1 MCRLSTRNS
10 SAKDHHHTNVGF
22 TYGTTHLICVFP
34 KHRLGNLLLAV
45 QEFKISESDRA
56 AGVTQLTAG
65 LNFVGV
71 LSTAYAKTGY
81 VDGGRLLA
89 PR

>member
-1 MCRLSTRNS
+1 MCRLSTRS
-10 SAKDHHHTNVGF
+10 SSVKDHHHTNVGF
-22 TYGTTHLICVFP
+22 TYGLICVFP

-56 AGVTQLTAG
+56 AGVPQLTAG
-65 LNFVGV
+65 LNFVPGV

-81 VDGGRLLA
+81 VDGGRLLV
-89 PR
+89 PH